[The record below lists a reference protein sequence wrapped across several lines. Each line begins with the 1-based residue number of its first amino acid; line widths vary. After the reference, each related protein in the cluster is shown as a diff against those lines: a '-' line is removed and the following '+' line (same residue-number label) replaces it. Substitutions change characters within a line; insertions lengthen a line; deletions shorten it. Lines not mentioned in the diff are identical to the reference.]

1 MSTVNLA
8 GAGVSNKIV
17 STPPGVGT
25 VNNLIADFEA
35 AGRSVVVLDASRI
48 ELIDLVTLFH
58 APTAMLA
65 GAEVII
71 VDRFDQSSSPI
82 PSAMVELV
90 THRTIVDVPFRN
102 LEEIVFVVPDFK
114 SGAVIALQ
122 DSCTAA

>member
-1 MSTVNLA
+1 MAIVNLS
-8 GAGVSNKIV
+8 GAGVSNVIV

-35 AGRSVVVLDASRI
+35 AGRSVAILDATRI
-48 ELIDLVTLFH
+48 ELVDLITLFH
-58 APTAMLA
+58 APTAMLS
-65 GAEVII
+65 GAEVLI
-71 VDRFDQSSSPI
+71 VVGLDRSSSPI

-90 THRTIVDVPFRN
+90 THRTIADVPFPN

-122 DSCTAA
+122 DSCTIA